1 MYHSFLIHSSADG
14 HLGCFHPSTY
24 APFTDE
30 ALRYRSGSCEL
41 LQVILYLSGVAVG
54 CDINKFQKPLFEG
67 QLTEELLSPAVGA
80 GWVDEHHHLPRLDLV
95 VHECLSH
102 AASPG
107 RRP

>member
-41 LQVILYLSGVAVG
+41 LQVILYLIGVAIG
-54 CDINKFQKPLFEG
+54 CDIDKFQKPLFEG
-67 QLTEELLSPAVGA
+67 QLTDELLSPSAVGA
-80 GWVDEHHHLPRLDLV
+80 GWVDESV
-95 VHECLSH
+95 VEVETIIKI
-102 AASPG
+102 SPT
-107 RRP
+107 